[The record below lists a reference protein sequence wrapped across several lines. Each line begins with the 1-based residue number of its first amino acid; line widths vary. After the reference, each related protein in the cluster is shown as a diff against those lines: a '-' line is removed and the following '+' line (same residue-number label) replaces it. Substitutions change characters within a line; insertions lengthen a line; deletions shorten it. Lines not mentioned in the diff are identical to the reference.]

1 MFKSAYLNGVYASL
15 SQRYSD
21 QPEFL
26 QAVEEF
32 VSSIDVMV
40 DKDPRIQQNA
50 IIERIV
56 EPERNI
62 KFRVSWVDDKGKVQV
77 NRAMRVQFNSAIG
90 PYKGGIRFHHSVNE
104 SIMKFLGFEQT
115 FKNSLT
121 GLPMGGAKGGS
132 DFDPEGKSDNEIMRF
147 CQGFILELYRH
158 IGPRMDVPA
167 GDLGVGAR
175 EIGYMY
181 GMYKRIENEF
191 SGTFTSK
198 GIESG
203 GSLGRAEATGYGLCY
218 FVEEMLKTYKN
229 DSFKNKRVIISGAG
243 KVGLMAAVKVH
254 ELGGKVVGMSDLSG
268 VIRDEK
274 GMDLELIKK
283 LSKTNPLVMNQY
295 KSYHKDAIY
304 SPTNADIWKIPCDI
318 AMPCATQ
325 NEIYVESAKDLVANG
340 CWLVAEGAN
349 MPTTIEATKYFK
361 DHKVLFAPGKAA
373 NAGGVAVSGLEMT
386 QNAMFLNWTFK
397 EVDAKLHEIMENI
410 FRKCHDASVMYTGTP
425 DDLVTGANIAGFL
438 KVYYAML
445 QQGV

>member
-1 MFKSAYLNGVYASL
+1 LFKSTYLINVYADL
-15 SQRYSD
+15 QKRYQD

-32 VSSIDVMV
+32 LTSLDLLV
-40 DKDPRIQQNA
+40 DKDPRIQKNA
-50 IIERIV
+50 IVERIV
-56 EPERNI
+56 EPERMI
-62 KFRVSWVDDKGKVQV
+62 KFRVSWVDDSGNVQV

-90 PYKGGIRFHHSVNE
+90 PYKGGIRFDKSVNE
-104 SIMKFLGFEQT
+104 SIMKFLAFEQT

-121 GLPMGGAKGGS
+121 CLPMGGAKGGS
-132 DFDPEGKSDNEIMRF
+132 DFDPRGKSDNEIMRF

-218 FVEEMLKTYKN
+218 FVEEMLRVFKKDN
-229 DSFKNKRVIISGAG
+229 FKNKRVIVSGAG
-243 KVGLMAAVKVH
+243 KVGSMAAEKAIQ
-254 ELGGKVVGMSDLSG
+254 LGAKVVAISDISG
-268 VIRDEK
+268 VIHDEN
-274 GMDLELIKK
+274 GIDIELIKN
-283 LSKTNPLVMNQY
+283 LSKTNQTVVDKY
-295 KSYHKDAIY
+295 KTYHPEAIY
-304 SPTNADIWKIPCDI
+304 SPNTKDIWKIPCDI

-325 NEIYVESAKDLVANG
+325 NEIYLDSAEELVKNG

-349 MPTTIEATKYFK
+349 MPTTIEATKYFRE
-361 DHKVLFAPGKAA
+361 HNVLFAPGKAS

-386 QNAMFLNWTFK
+386 QNATFQNWSFE
-397 EVDAKLHEIMENI
+397 EVDQELHRIMKRI
-410 FRKCHDASVMYTGTP
+410 FNRCHEASLKYTGRP
-425 DDLVTGANIAGFL
+425 DDLISGANIAGFM
-438 KVYYAML
+438 KVYEAML

>member
-1 MFKSAYLNGVYASL
+1 MFKSAYLIDVFAAL
-15 SQRYSD
+15 TKRYHD

-32 VSSIDVMV
+32 LCSIDLLVE
-40 DKDPRIQQNA
+40 KDPRIKKHA
-50 IIERIV
+50 IVERML
-56 EPERNI
+56 EPERII
-62 KFRVSWVDDKGKVQV
+62 KFRVSWVDDSGNVQV

-132 DFDPEGKSDNEIMRF
+132 DFNPEGKSDNEIMRF
-147 CQGFILELYRH
+147 CQNYILELYRH

-218 FVEEMLKTYKN
+218 FVEEMLST
-229 DSFKNKRVIISGAG
+229 FKNETFKDKRVIISGSG
-243 KVGLMAAVKVH
+243 KVGSMAAEKVI
-254 ELGGKVVGMSDLSG
+254 ELGGKVVGMSDISG
-268 VIRDEK
+268 VIHDEN
-274 GMDLELIKK
+274 GIDIQLIKR
-283 LSKTNPLVMNQY
+283 LSASNTIIMDKYRTYRPE
-295 KSYHKDAIY
+295 AIF
-304 SPTNADIWKIPCDI
+304 SSDTKDIWKIPCDI

-325 NEIYVESAKDLVANG
+325 NEIYIDSAKELVKNG

-349 MPTTIEATKYFK
+349 MPTTIEATKYFR
-361 DHKVLFAPGKAA
+361 DHDVLFAPGKAS

-386 QNAMFLNWTFK
+386 QNAMFLNWTFE
-397 EVDAKLHEIMENI
+397 EVDEKLHGIMKNI
-410 FRKCHDASVMYTGTP
+410 FKMCHDASLKYTGKP
-425 DDLVTGANIAGFL
+425 DDLITGANIAGFQ
-438 KVYYAML
+438 KVYLAML

>member
-1 MFKSAYLNGVYASL
+1 LFKSTYLIDVFASL
-15 SQRYSD
+15 SKRYHD

-32 VSSIDVMV
+32 LTSLDLVVE
-40 DKDPRIQQNA
+40 KDPRIQQNA
-50 IIERIV
+50 IIERMV
-56 EPERNI
+56 EPERMI
-62 KFRVSWVDDKGKVQV
+62 KFRVSWVDDAGKVQV

-104 SIMKFLGFEQT
+104 SIMKFLAFEQT

-132 DFDPEGKSDNEIMRF
+132 DFNPEGKSDNEIMRF
-147 CQGFILELYRH
+147 CQNYILEMYRH

-218 FVEEMLKTYKN
+218 FVEEMLAT
-229 DSFKNKRVIISGAG
+229 FKNETFKDKRVIISGAG
-243 KVGLMAAVKVH
+243 KVGSMAAEKVI
-254 ELGGKVVGMSDLSG
+254 ELGGKVVAMSDISG
-268 VIRDEK
+268 VIHDEK
-274 GMDLELIKK
+274 GIDIELIKK
-283 LSKTNPLVMNQY
+283 LSATNTVVIDKY
-295 KSYHKDAIY
+295 KSYHPHSEF
-304 SPTNADIWKIPCDI
+304 SPNTKDIWTIPCDI
-318 AMPCATQ
+318 ALPCATQ
-325 NEIYVESAKDLVANG
+325 NEIYIDSAKALVANG

-349 MPTTIEATKYFK
+349 MPTTIEATQYFRE
-361 DHKVLFAPGKAA
+361 HNVLFAPGKAS
-373 NAGGVAVSGLEMT
+373 NAGGVTVSGLEMT

-397 EVDAKLHEIMENI
+397 EVDEKLHEIMKNI
-410 FRKCHDASVMYTGTP
+410 FRMCHIASLKYTGKP
-425 DDLVTGANIAGFL
+425 DDLITGANIVGFN
-438 KVYYAML
+438 KVYQAML

>member
-1 MFKSAYLNGVYASL
+1 MFKSTYLIDVFAAL
-15 SQRYSD
+15 SKRYQD

-32 VSSIDVMV
+32 LMSIDLLVE
-40 DKDPRIQQNA
+40 KDPRIQKNA
-50 IIERIV
+50 IVERVV
-56 EPERNI
+56 EPERII
-62 KFRVSWVDDKGKVQV
+62 KFRVSWVDDSGNVQV

-104 SIMKFLGFEQT
+104 SILKFLGFEQT

-121 GLPMGGAKGGS
+121 CLPMGGAKGGS
-132 DFDPEGKSDNEIMRF
+132 DFDPAGKSDNEIMRF
-147 CQGFILELYRH
+147 CQNYILELYRH

-218 FVEEMLKTYKN
+218 FVEEMLKTYKKDN
-229 DSFKNKRVIISGAG
+229 FKNKRVIISGAG
-243 KVGLMAAVKVH
+243 KVGSMAAEKVI
-254 ELGGKVVGMSDLSG
+254 ELGGKVIAMSDISG
-268 VIRDEK
+268 VIHDENGIDLKLIRD
-274 GMDLELIKK
+274 LA
-283 LSKTNPLVMNQY
+283 KTNDVVMDKYQ
-295 KSYHKDAIY
+295 SYHPEAIF
-304 SPTNADIWKIPCDI
+304 SKNTKDIWKVPCDI

-325 NEIYVESAKDLVANG
+325 NEIYLESAEELVKNG

-349 MPTTIEATKYFK
+349 MPTTIEATKYFRE
-361 DHKVLFAPGKAA
+361 HNVLFAPGKAS

-386 QNAMFLNWTFK
+386 QNATFQNWTFE
-397 EVDAKLHEIMENI
+397 EVDEKLHVIMKRI
-410 FRKCHDASVMYTGTP
+410 FTRCHDASLEYTGRP
-425 DDLVTGANIAGFL
+425 DDLITGANIAGFM
-438 KVYYAML
+438 KVYLAMI

>member
-1 MFKSAYLNGVYASL
+1 LFKSTYLNDYYAEL
-15 SQRYSD
+15 SQRYND

-32 VSSIDVMV
+32 ITAMDMLVE
-40 DKDPRIQQNA
+40 KDPRIQENA
-50 IIERIV
+50 IIERII
-56 EPERNI
+56 EPERII

-104 SIMKFLGFEQT
+104 SILKFLGFEQT

-147 CQGFILELYRH
+147 CQNYILELYRH

-218 FVEEMLKTYKN
+218 FVEEMLKTFKN
-229 DSFKNKRVIISGAG
+229 DTFKDKRVIISGAG
-243 KVGLMAAVKVH
+243 KVGSMAAQKVH
-254 ELGGKVVGMSDLSG
+254 ELGGKVVGMSDISG
-268 VIRDEK
+268 VIRDEN
-274 GMDLELIKK
+274 GMDLELIKT
-283 LSKTNPLVMNQY
+283 LSKTNSVVMDKY
-295 KSYHKDAIY
+295 RTYHPEATF
-304 SPTNADIWKIPCDI
+304 SPTTKDIWKIPCDI

-325 NEIYVESAKDLVANG
+325 NEIYLDSAKELVSKG

-361 DHKVLFAPGKAA
+361 ENNVLFAPGKAS

-386 QNAMFLNWTFK
+386 QNAMFLNWTFE
-397 EVDAKLHEIMENI
+397 EVDAKLHVIMENI
-410 FRKCHDASVMYTGTP
+410 FRKSHEASLMYTGRP
-425 DDLVTGANIAGFL
+425 DDLVAGANIAGFI
-438 KVYYAML
+438 KVYHAML